1 MKLTHPIKYTIIICI
16 AVAAAASFFYFQ
28 SGFLVEV
35 EQNFASIS
43 QTAQSSL
50 ISISRAK
57 IFQKKS
63 KESRVIQNASLQ
75 LIQNQIVVGSET
87 TDVPTTIMLEAK
99 NRKIAGVDI
108 VITYEPLFVAID
120 DIAVADTMETV
131 ALKKIDSENG
141 RIYLSL
147 VAQAGGYIE
156 GNHALATILW
166 HPLTEGDTSFA
177 FDYTPGLADD
187 TNVAEFATGNDV
199 LTSVVNARYAIRG
212 Q

>member
-50 ISISRAK
+50 ISRAK
-57 IFQKKS
+57 IFRKKP

-75 LIQNQIVVGSET
+75 LTPNQTVVGSEAR
-87 TDVPTTIMLEAK
+87 DVQTTIMLEAK

-120 DIAVADTMETV
+120 DIAVANALETV
-131 ALKKIDSENG
+131 ALKKIDTKNG

-156 GNHALATILW
+156 GDYALATVLW
-166 HPLTEGDTSFA
+166 HPLTEGDTSFT
-177 FDYTPGLADD
+177 FDYTPGFTED

-199 LTSVVNARYAIRG
+199 LTSVVNARYVISKG

>member
-50 ISISRAK
+50 ISRAK
-57 IFQKKS
+57 IFRKKP
-63 KESRVIQNASLQ
+63 KESRVIQNTSLQ
-75 LIQNQIVVGSET
+75 LIPNQATVSSNA
-87 TDVPTTIMLEAK
+87 TDIPTTIMIEAK

-131 ALKKIDSENG
+131 ALKKIDAENG

-147 VAQAGGYIE
+147 MAQAGGYIE

-177 FDYTPGLADD
+177 FDYTPGLAED

>member
-50 ISISRAK
+50 ISRAK

-75 LIQNQIVVGSET
+75 LTPNQTVVGSEAR
-87 TDVPTTIMLEAK
+87 DVQTTIMLEAK

-131 ALKKIDSENG
+131 ALKKIDAENG

-147 VAQAGGYIE
+147 MAQAGGYIE

-177 FDYTPGLADD
+177 FDYTPGLAED

>member
-50 ISISRAK
+50 ISRAK
-57 IFQKKS
+57 IFRKKP

-75 LIQNQIVVGSET
+75 LTPNQTVVGSEAR
-87 TDVPTTIMLEAK
+87 DVQTTIMLEAK

-131 ALKKIDSENG
+131 ALKKIDAENG

-147 VAQAGGYIE
+147 MAQAGGYIE

-177 FDYTPGLADD
+177 FDYTPGLAED

>member
-50 ISISRAK
+50 ISRAK
-57 IFQKKS
+57 IFRKKP

-75 LIQNQIVVGSET
+75 LTPNQTVVGSEAR
-87 TDVPTTIMLEAK
+87 DVQTTIMLEAK

-131 ALKKIDSENG
+131 ALKKIDAENG

-147 VAQAGGYIE
+147 MAQAGGYIE

-177 FDYTPGLADD
+177 FDYTPGLTED
-187 TNVAEFATGNDV
+187 TNIAEFAIGNDV
-199 LTSVVNARYAIRG
+199 LTSVVNARYVISKG